1 MLRASILM
9 LALASAS
16 WCSAA
21 VLIDV
26 AQPVVHNDTAPKVAI
41 DTFDLGYFK
50 LESESCLPL
59 GPAQY
64 TITQLLQSR
73 RLSTADA
80 AALTFSWRQIQHHR
94 AEAGKLATVQCYYSA
109 H

>member
-1 MLRASILM
+1 MVRAFIFL
-9 LALASAS
+9 LASLAGPL
-16 WCSAA
+16 CSAA
-21 VLIDV
+21 VLVDTVKPV
-26 AQPVVHNDTAPKVAI
+26 AHHETTRATT

-50 LESESCLPL
+50 LEGESCLPL

-64 TITQLLQSR
+64 TITQLLQTR

-94 AEAGKLATVQCYYSA
+94 AEASKLTTAQCYYTT